1 MGVVVSSDLQ
11 RLLAALASPIRR
23 QILWL
28 VWDEPIAAGTIAS
41 AFTLSAPTISE
52 HLAVLRDA
60 GLVTIQVNGSYRR
73 YRANQPALLALHDLV
88 LDEQQQA
95 RATQQA

>member
-1 MGVVVSSDLQ
+1 
-11 RLLAALASPIRR
+11 
-23 QILWL
+23 
-28 VWDEPIAAGTIAS
+28 
-41 AFTLSAPTISE
+41 
-52 HLAVLRDA
+52 
-60 GLVTIQVNGSYRR
+60 VNGSYRR